1 MIFSTD
7 AQELTKV
14 VSENGRN
21 KEVVISAAIAAAI
34 ANTVQLPSSEIENF
48 NIWYRSM
55 CQFDVMTLISR
66 VNEVVLIDTEM
77 THECVKSFLGVRIA
91 AAFPP
96 KAIVCS
102 RQDALCRLFG
112 ITTNISPA
120 VQEAITANGFA
131 FSLVYNKVN
140 AFIKPKAEL

>member
-1 MIFSTD
+1 MNFSTV
-7 AQELTKV
+7 AQELIKV

-21 KEVVISAAIAAAI
+21 KEIVVSAGIAAAI

-55 CQFDVMTLISR
+55 CQIDVMTHISK
-66 VNEVVLIDTEM
+66 VNEVVLIDTDM
-77 THECVKSFLGVRIA
+77 VHESVKSFLGVRIA

-102 RQDALCRLFG
+102 RQDASCRLFG

-120 VQEAITANGFA
+120 VQEAVTGNGFA

-140 AFIKPKAEL
+140 AFLQHKAEQ